1 MQSWAAWSGT
11 WFLLLAAPRPV
22 LELQSLRRRGQART
36 SDADQL
42 ARLTRIPGLVWVGVF
57 LAVTVGCL
65 VLGAGWLLGLRLRRG
80 VVSMACASESTTRTS
95 PTPTGRPG
103 SSTG

>member
-1 MQSWAAWSGT
+1 MVAWTGT

-42 ARLTRIPGLVWVGVF
+42 ARLTRVPGLVWVVVF
-57 LAVTVGCL
+57 LGVTVGCL
-65 VLGAGWLLGLRLRRG
+65 LLGASWLLDLR
-80 VVSMACASESTTRTS
+80 A
-95 PTPTGRPG
+95 
-103 SSTG
+103 